1 MHERYLTSVS
11 APHVNVY
18 AAEEAVAV
26 DDDFWC
32 VHGKV
37 IRVDSAV
44 LDLQVMPAKKAKAT
58 YANSETLW
66 NVDIG
71 TTENSYRIN
80 GGRAVTKGYAGQVN
94 VNAAEGSN
102 SCQGTGYCPAI
113 DRGATE
119 YAQS

>member
-1 MHERYLTSVS
+1 MY
-11 APHVNVY
+11 VY

-37 IRVDSAV
+37 FRVDGTV
-44 LDLQVMPAKKAKAT
+44 LDFEVMPAKKTKAT
-58 YANSETLW
+58 NADSETLW
-66 NVDIG
+66 DVDIG
-71 TTENSYRIN
+71 TTENSYRID
-80 GGRAVTKGYAGQVN
+80 GGRTVTKGHTSQVD
-94 VNAAEGSN
+94 VNTAEGSN

-119 YAQS
+119 DAQS

>member
-26 DDDFWC
+26 DDNFWC

-37 IRVDSAV
+37 IRVDGAV
-44 LDLQVMPAKKAKAT
+44 LDLEVMPAKKTKAT
-58 YANSETLW
+58 NADAEALW
-66 NVDIG
+66 DVDIG
-71 TTENSYRIN
+71 TTENSYRID
-80 GGRAVTKGYAGQVN
+80 GGRTVTKGYAGQVD
-94 VNAAEGSN
+94 VNTAESSN

-119 YAQS
+119 DAQC